1 MQSCRIVKDPKSFDL
16 SEDEI
21 RLARMLKAL
30 GNPTRLAI
38 VRRLAECHTCI
49 CGDIVA
55 SLPLAQSTVSQH
67 LMVLKEAGLIFGEA
81 DGSAICYFLDL
92 EALGWLQ
99 RQLIDFV
106 LHCRDQTLSII

>member
-1 MQSCRIVKDPKSFDL
+1 MKSCRIGKESKSFDL

-21 RLARMLKAL
+21 RLTGMLKAL

-55 SLPLAQSTVSQH
+55 TLPLAQSTVSQH
-67 LMVLKEAGLIFGEA
+67 LVVLKEAGLIFGVA
-81 DGSAICYFLDL
+81 DGSAICYFLNL
-92 EALGWLQ
+92 EALEWLQ
-99 RQLIDFV
+99 RQITNFV
-106 LHCRDQTLSII
+106 VLCRDQTFP